1 MWSNS
6 KQDAGKL
13 LVLLGLLLAV
23 VLPGPAHAQKTVD
36 RILAVVDEHVIL
48 HSEVQS
54 QYQFMKA
61 SGKEDDGTLWCRVM
75 ENMLTNKLLLSKAQL
90 DSIEISEDRVD
101 QELNRRIN
109 HMMQQYGGQQKL
121 EEQLGQ
127 SVVEL
132 RVELRPRIRE
142 QLKIERE
149 KQKIFKDIDVTP
161 TEVRKYYKQI
171 PEDSL
176 PYLPAEVQL
185 SKIVMKPE
193 PSEQNKQR
201 ARQKLNNILNKIKI
215 GEATFKE
222 MARRH
227 SQDRASR
234 DKGGFMGEMR
244 RGNMPSEFAEAVFN
258 TGEGKLTDIFRTD
271 KGYHI
276 ARVHKRLADKA
287 RVSHILIRPNIDDSD
302 RQRTKDRLLEI
313 RQKIKN
319 GEMAFAEAARRYSD
333 DPSTKDNGGRVMDQ
347 KSGSYR
353 IPLDQ
358 LDANLYLQIDQ
369 MEEGDISKPKEF
381 IFNDGT
387 LSKAYQ
393 IIWLKKRYPPHQ
405 ATLKTDYEKFH
416 KAAKEAKRAEALKDW
431 FKSAKDQVY
440 IEIKDH
446 RCDQAL
452 SNWLTAE

>member
-1 MWSNS
+1 
-6 KQDAGKL
+6 
-13 LVLLGLLLAV
+13 
-23 VLPGPAHAQKTVD
+23 
-36 RILAVVDEHVIL
+36 
-48 HSEVQS
+48 
-54 QYQFMKA
+54 
-61 SGKEDDGTLWCRVM
+61 
-75 ENMLTNKLLLSKAQL
+75 
-90 DSIEISEDRVD
+90 
-101 QELNRRIN
+101 
-109 HMMQQYGGQQKL
+109 
-121 EEQLGQ
+121 
-127 SVVEL
+127 
-132 RVELRPRIRE
+132 
-142 QLKIERE
+142 
-149 KQKIFKDIDVTP
+149 
-161 TEVRKYYKQI
+161 
-171 PEDSL
+171 
-176 PYLPAEVQL
+176 
-185 SKIVMKPE
+185 
-193 PSEQNKQR
+193 
-201 ARQKLNNILNKIKI
+201 
-215 GEATFKE
+215 
-222 MARRH
+222 
-227 SQDRASR
+227 
-234 DKGGFMGEMR
+234 
-244 RGNMPSEFAEAVFN
+244 
-258 TGEGKLTDIFRTD
+258 
-271 KGYHI
+271 
-276 ARVHKRLADKA
+276 
-287 RVSHILIRPNIDDSD
+287 LIRPNIDDSD